1 MLRGKQPDIRH
12 IYRFGC
18 VAYRRIPYG
27 KQCTEKFSSK
37 GQRCILLSCSRG
49 CWELLNV
56 ETGKFY
62 RSSDIEATES
72 VMFRHRYPLNYF
84 KEKGFPKFDLV
95 YTDRHGDEEIDF
107 REGIPENYGKES
119 SSVAKL
125 TSGVKRLNLHDSEI
139 SSKRKKLNADEL
151 IDENI
156 KLEINEHRVLL
167 SGNRVEKNVALEKK
181 YFSMMCELNE
191 NPKSYKE
198 AMNSKDRD
206 KWIAA
211 INSELDSQYK
221 NKTWVIVDR
230 PKNEKV
236 IDSRWVM
243 VIKPEADESKRYK
256 ARLVSRGF
264 KDEHMYKF
272 SEIYAPVVGI
282 SDVRILFAIA
292 NKLKWDIVQMDVDMA
307 FLNSE
312 LDVDKPVY
320 MEIPEGVDVDRK
332 YREKKVCK
340 LVKALYELKV
350 SPKRWYLKFRE
361 TMVQMGFTVFDGQVC
376 MFYWRKRGTFAI
388 VMLYV
393 DDILVTGIDVNVT
406 GNNRDKIIEIK
417 MKLCEI
423 YKMKVLGVSSI
434 QRALQLTLFSADKM
448 KIVVNMDGH
457 VLFFDQSD
465 SVKLSFCSSTCP
477 PHSLLL

>member
-1 MLRGKQPDIRH
+1 
-12 IYRFGC
+12 

-72 VMFRHRYPLNYF
+72 VMFRHRYPLDYF
-84 KEKGFPKFDLV
+84 EKKGFPKFDLV

-107 REGIPENYGKES
+107 REGIPEDYGKENS
-119 SSVAKL
+119 SIAKL
-125 TSGVKRLNLHDSEI
+125 ASGVKRMNIQESVI
-139 SSKRKKLNADEL
+139 SSKRRRLSAEKQISKDV
-151 IDENI
+151 
-156 KLEINEHRVLL
+156 KLEINEHKVLM
-167 SGNRVEKNVALEKK
+167 SGNRVSENEGLEKK
-181 YFSMMCELNE
+181 YYSLMCELNE

-198 AMNSKDRD
+198 AMNSKDRE
-206 KWIAA
+206 KWIEA
-211 INSELDSQYK
+211 INSELDSQHR

-243 VIKPEADESKRYK
+243 VIKPEADGTKRYK

-264 KDEHMYKF
+264 KDEHLYKF

-292 NKLKWDIVQMDVDMA
+292 NKLKWEIVQMDVDTA

-312 LDVDKPVY
+312 LDPDKPVY
-320 MEIPEGVDVDRK
+320 MEIPEGVDVDKR

-340 LVKALYELKV
+340 LVKALYGLKV
-350 SPKRWYLKFRE
+350 SPKRLYLKFRE
-361 TMVQMGFTVFDGQVC
+361 TMVKMGFTVFDGQAC
-376 MFYWRKRGTFAI
+376 MFYWRRRGTFTI

-393 DDILVTGIDVNVT
+393 DDILVTG
-406 GNNRDKIIEIK
+406 NNRDKIIETK
-417 MKLCEI
+417 SKLCEI
-423 YKMKVLGVSSI
+423 YKMKVLGSPRKFLGIEIERNVEKCEFTMCQSKFI
-434 QRALQLTLFSADKM
+434 ENIVRKFGLENRKFSATPMMTNQNERKR
-448 KIVVNMDGH
+448 K
-457 VLFFDQSD
+457 
-465 SVKLSFCSSTCP
+465 VKPCVRTELDLNKGIP
-477 PHSLLL
+477 Y